1 MWRDKKRNRKAARLA
16 DELRPPRD
24 ALKQP
29 GTRQLQARPTTGD
42 LIKGLFEAAN
52 EISAP
57 ISMHG
62 FARYLRLL
70 AIRHPKKFFPLL
82 FKLVDAEGEGK
93 GELQKVRQALQL
105 AMEGCIH
112 DRND

>member
-16 DELRPPRD
+16 DELRPPGG
-24 ALKQP
+24 ALKQR
-29 GTRQLQARPTTGD
+29 GTRRMEARPISGD
-42 LIKGLFEAAN
+42 LIKAVFEVGN
-52 EISAP
+52 EMSAL

-82 FKLVDAEGEGK
+82 SKLVDAEGEGK